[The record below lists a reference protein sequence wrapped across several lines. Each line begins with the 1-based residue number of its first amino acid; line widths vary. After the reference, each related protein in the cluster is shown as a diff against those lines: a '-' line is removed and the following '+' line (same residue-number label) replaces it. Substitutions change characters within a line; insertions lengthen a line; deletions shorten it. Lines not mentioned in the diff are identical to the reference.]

1 MTINT
6 SNSRLNKIAWLNKQ
20 KAVDNFSKLQLQK
33 FLFFYEMFQYAD
45 EKKYDFY
52 SLKAYK
58 NGPVFSNF
66 YGDTVYREDEVK
78 NYISSV
84 EDVIDIDEENARVSK
99 FLIETMTDSELS
111 KLTHEFN
118 MWKVHQ
124 KQIAQNIKQIPMN
137 EEDITE
143 EDKEIL
149 SFIKISEPDY
159 DYQILKL
166 GEKRFVFSKDD
177 FNQLS
182 DGHLELLDS
191 LSNSEELINPVYVE
205 LDSDGRLLI
214 D

>member
-1 MTINT
+1 
-6 SNSRLNKIAWLNKQ
+6 
-20 KAVDNFSKLQLQK
+20 
-33 FLFFYEMFQYAD
+33 
-45 EKKYDFY
+45 
-52 SLKAYK
+52 
-58 NGPVFSNF
+58 
-66 YGDTVYREDEVK
+66 
-78 NYISSV
+78 
-84 EDVIDIDEENARVSK
+84 
-99 FLIETMTDSELS
+99 MTDSELS

>member
-20 KAVDNFSKLQLQK
+20 KAIDNFSKLQLQK

-66 YGDTVYREDEVK
+66 YGDIAYREDEVK

-124 KQIAQNIKQIPMN
+124 KQIAQKIKQIPMN

-149 SFIKISEPDY
+149 SFIKVSEPDY

-182 DGHLELLDS
+182 DEHLELLDS